1 MALRLRT
8 LWPVGLTAAAVAV
21 LLWLIGGEGPPT
33 ASAAAPGTKTVTVL
47 LSDEVFDA
55 NPAAP
60 GWGRVTSTPA
70 GIDCP
75 AVCTADFPRG
85 STVVL
90 RVTPVAGHELASWA
104 VFDNEPGPDCDR
116 PAATCTLLVGD
127 DDRVAQVQAALRPE
141 VQLLA
146 TPEGAGTL
154 TITPSEAGRAP
165 LPCTIQVPQY
175 DRLPDACT
183 PRYRKGTLVTVR
195 ALADPAVPGAR
206 LTRWSDYRCKSNT
219 TCRVRL
225 NSDHHLT
232 AFFSP
237 AYLTLVPGSFGPVAM
252 PPPGGLCTFE
262 PDPLTGEIVCQV
274 LYSLKTRVT
283 LRRDPALA
291 QVPTD
296 EWTGSCRGIGAE
308 CTFTMRRNE
317 LVRAGTERGFD
328 IPARVRETLRLEL
341 TGKGKVSFSTRFGQG
356 QAKPCTKT
364 CVRPG
369 YQHGD
374 EVVLTASPK
383 QRFVRWADGY
393 TAKQRTRT
401 VVIGDFNPVRAVF
414 KKK

>member
-1 MALRLRT
+1 MALRPRT
-8 LWPVGLTAAAVAV
+8 LWPVLLTAAALAALV
-21 LLWLIGGEGPPT
+21 WLMAGAGSPA

-47 LSDEVFDA
+47 LTDEVFDA

-60 GWGRVTSTPA
+60 SWGRVTSTPA

-75 AVCTADFPRG
+75 AVCSADFPRG

-90 RVTPVAGHELASWA
+90 RVTPVAGHELAFWA
-104 VFDNEPGPDCDR
+104 VFDNEPGPGC
-116 PAATCTLLVGD
+116 AGTGATCSLVVGD
-127 DDRVAQVQAALRPE
+127 DDGVAQVQAALRPE

-154 TITPSEAGRAP
+154 TITPSEAGRAA
-165 LPCTIQVPQY
+165 LPCTIAVPQY

-183 PRYRKGTLVTVR
+183 PRYRKRTLVTVR
-195 ALADPAVPGAR
+195 AVADPAVPGAR
-206 LTRWSDYRCKSNT
+206 FIRWSDYRCKT
-219 TCRVRL
+219 ATCRLRL
-225 NSDHHLT
+225 NTDHHLT

-237 AYLTLVPGSFGPVAM
+237 AYLTLVPGSFGPIAM

-262 PDPLTGEIVCQV
+262 PDPVTGEVTCQV
-274 LYSLKTRVT
+274 PYPLKTKVT
-283 LRRDPALA
+283 LQRDPAVA

-308 CTFTMRRNE
+308 CTFTIRKNE
-317 LVRAGTERGFD
+317 IVRAGTARGFD

-341 TGKGKVSFSTRFGQG
+341 TGKGKVSFTTTFGQG
-356 QAKPCTKT
+356 RAGPCTKT

-374 EVVLTASPK
+374 EVVLTATPK
-383 QRFVRWADGY
+383 KRFVRWADGY
-393 TAKQRTRT
+393 TAKRNTRT
-401 VVIGDFNPVRAVF
+401 VVVGDTNPVRAVF
-414 KKK
+414 RKK